1 MPPSVV
7 PVHRSGKRPLQGA
20 ARCATLRAMRILVS
34 NDDGAEAPGLR
45 ALAEALLELG
55 EVVVCAPD
63 REQSATSR
71 SISLHRPLRIE
82 KLPPWGPDGEIE
94 RWSVDGTPTDAV
106 YIGLNH
112 VMKGRAPGV
121 SPVGT
126 RGRAC
131 CWMGGDEHAH
141 ENVPGSDCNAVFD
154 RRLISVT
161 PLHLD
166 LTRRELV
173 EELKGWELPGLVRD

>member
-55 EVVVCAPD
+55 RHGLPPGTLLNVNVPPGTPQGAQITAIGRRSYSAAVV
-63 REQSATSR
+63 
-71 SISLHRPLRIE
+71 E
-82 KLPPWGPDGEIE
+82 KLDP
-94 RWSVDGTPTDAV
+94 
-106 YIGLNH
+106 
-112 VMKGRAPGV
+112 
-121 SPVGT
+121 
-126 RGRAC
+126 RGRAYY
-131 CWMGGDEHAH
+131 WIGGDEQAH

>member
-1 MPPSVV
+1 MSPSVV
-7 PVHRSGKRPLQGA
+7 PVHGSGKRPLQGA

-34 NDDGAEAPGLR
+34 NDDGAEALGLR

-82 KLPPWGPDGEIE
+82 KLSPWGPDGEIE

-112 VMKGRAPGV
+112 VLKGRPPDLVAAGINRGPNLANDVDYSGTV
-121 SPVGT
+121 AAAMEGCVGRVPSVAMSRMTT
-126 RGRAC
+126 R
-131 CWMGGDEHAH
+131 DH
-141 ENVPGSDCNAVFD
+141 
-154 RRLISVT
+154 
-161 PLHLD
+161 PL
-166 LTRRELV
+166 
-173 EELKGWELPGLVRD
+173 